1 MRKWTRILLTI
12 FVVVALLV
20 VTIGCQ
26 KQNADSTGTKG
37 GTGSEA
43 GGGDSVLRI
52 GVDDTYPPMEY
63 RDENNNMVGFDID
76 LGNAI
81 AEKMGMKTEWISM
94 AWDGIFMGLNS
105 GRYDCIISSVSMTPD
120 RLPEFEFTTPYLANG
135 QVIVVRPGDESI
147 KTNADL
153 AGKTVGFQ
161 AATTADEA
169 VQKHLEKYDFKT
181 QGYEE
186 IIQAFAALDA
196 RRIDCIVVDYAV
208 AIDYQSKHP
217 DKYVISSAQLT
228 NEPIS
233 ICIKK
238 GNTELRDKMQKAL
251 DELREDGTLK
261 KISEKWLGDDYTS
274 NIDMELY

>member
-1 MRKWTRILLTI
+1 MRKRTSLFLIIL
-12 FVVVALLV
+12 VAIAMLV
-20 VTIGCQ
+20 TAVGCQ
-26 KQNADSTGTKG
+26 KANDGDKEADG
-37 GTGSEA
+37 GA
-43 GGGDSVLRI
+43 KVLRI

-81 AEKMGMKTEWISM
+81 AEKMGMNAEWISM
-94 AWDGIFMGLNS
+94 AWDGIFLGLNS
-105 GRYDCIISSVSMTPD
+105 DRYDCIISSVSIVPE
-120 RLPEFEFTTPYLANG
+120 RLDEFEFTSPYLANG

-161 AATTADEA
+161 SATTADAA

-196 RRIDCIVVDYAV
+196 KRIDCIVVDYAV
-208 AIDYQSKHP
+208 AIDYHSKHP

-228 NEPIS
+228 NEPIAV
-233 ICIKK
+233 CIKK
-238 GNTELRDKMQKAL
+238 GNTELRDKIQKAL

-261 KISEKWLGDDYTS
+261 AISEKWLGDDYTS
-274 NIDMELY
+274 NIDTELY